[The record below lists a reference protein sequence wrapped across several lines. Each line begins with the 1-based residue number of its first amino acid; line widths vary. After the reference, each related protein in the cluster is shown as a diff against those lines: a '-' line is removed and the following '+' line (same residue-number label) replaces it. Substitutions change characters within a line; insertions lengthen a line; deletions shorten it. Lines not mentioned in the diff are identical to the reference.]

1 MFWYSPSPAVISRGG
16 NEHTPQYLYGVIG
29 RALRRYC
36 GAGAGEGP
44 LYIYIDRHYFYY
56 GTPPLPPGARRH
68 TPPPLLAAPL
78 TADSQACAD
87 CQRVATNVADSLAFS
102 LQKRIV
108 GAIMAS
114 PT

>member
-1 MFWYSPSPAVISRGG
+1 MSIPRSTSTALSGALCAGTAALVQ
-16 NEHTPQYLYGVIG
+16 E
-29 RALRRYC
+29 RA
-36 GAGAGEGP
+36 
-44 LYIYIDRHYFYY
+44 LYIYIGRHYFYY